1 MSSQLYILA
10 TADLNKYFVLNIES
24 GMMVELSLP
33 ADANTTTTTA
43 DERHEF
49 IGKQRYHLI
58 NIIQSTYEVEYTTGS
73 SSLWEYWEHVMQ
85 ERGSDTVTT
94 AHSQNPPTSA
104 FLVTHSTLTKQ
115 YYNSATDNHIGT
127 VPIAAATVGE
137 AAVVYVISHQHT
149 QPQQGPTAQCLYQ
162 LRANFTATI
171 HSQDADCIDT
181 LQLTLQNSFPLSL
194 PCRVQ
199 GVGLR
204 GHTLYVIAENKCT
217 RLFDISMNR
226 LQLMKELS
234 AEQMAHTPIP
244 RYLDYTNT
252 VVFLMH
258 KPVGPLS
265 SAADVGSAGEGS
277 RGTVYGIAVAAG
289 FPANLGLVGRL
300 DGDTSGIMVFTND
313 GLLNDRILRPP
324 VSDEDNFTDTAKLL
338 VEGKEVVE
346 VVEGGVVAKEDVR
359 EVVPSLHHCSNGS
372 SSSSSGGSNGSSSM
386 PQPSP
391 TWVNTTTTLMIDTY
405 YKTKTYTLTLLQ
417 GRSPYCMN
425 ADGSFNILKF
435 EEEFGQPLVFN
446 RYNNQYNVKEADIKL
461 IKRYQDN
468 AFNPH
473 NRPNLGWVLLVEVVI
488 QEGKHKQIRRL
499 AKRAG
504 YHVIALQRT
513 SICGDL
519 LNLNTISLPGQ
530 CRWLGVSEK
539 YALYR
544 AFQLVEHAY

>member
-1 MSSQLYILA
+1 MSSPLYILA

-24 GMMVELSLP
+24 GMMAELSLP
-33 ADANTTTTTA
+33 ADANTITTTA
-43 DERHEF
+43 EERHEF
-49 IGKQRYHLI
+49 IGKQRYHLT
-58 NIIQSTYEVEYTTGS
+58 NIIQSTYEVEYTTSS
-73 SSLWEYWEHVMQ
+73 SSLWKYWERVTQ
-85 ERGSDTVTT
+85 ERGSDTVT
-94 AHSQNPPTSA
+94 AANSLNPTTSA

-115 YYNSATDNHIGT
+115 YYSSVTDNYIGT

-149 QPQQGPTAQCLYQ
+149 QPQQGPAAQYLYQ

-171 HSQDADCIDT
+171 HSQDADFIDT
-181 LQLTLQNSFPLSL
+181 FQLTLQNSFPLSL

-204 GHTLYVIAENKCT
+204 GHILYVIAENKCT
-217 RLFDISMNR
+217 RLFDISMDR
-226 LQLMKELS
+226 VIKDLS
-234 AEQMAHTPIP
+234 SEQMAHTPIP

-252 VVFLMH
+252 VVFLIH

-277 RGTVYGIAVAAG
+277 RGTVYGTAVKAG

-324 VSDEDNFTDTAKLL
+324 ASDEGNCTDTAKLF

-346 VVEGGVVAKEDVR
+346 VVDVVEAGVGAE
-359 EVVPSLHHCSNGS
+359 EVVPPHHTS
-372 SSSSSGGSNGSSSM
+372 SNGSSSM
-386 PQPSP
+386 PQPSS

-519 LNLNTISLPGQ
+519 LNLHTISLPGQ

-544 AFQLVEHAY
+544 AFQLAEHAY